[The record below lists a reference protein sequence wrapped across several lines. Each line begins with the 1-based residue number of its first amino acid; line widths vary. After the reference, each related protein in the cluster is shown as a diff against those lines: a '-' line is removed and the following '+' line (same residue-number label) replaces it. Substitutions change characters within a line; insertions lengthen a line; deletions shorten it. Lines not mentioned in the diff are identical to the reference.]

1 MDIPTKMASL
11 QSRLRTL
18 RKRRWLIVRHK
29 LRTFK
34 KAPSIALVA
43 IIAVIASAVNASTA
57 DSARTAASSVAAPLP
72 KVTLNGVTCN
82 TAPAAEFGECVSR
95 MLTDPNGA
103 YSPEHIYTSAEKQP
117 VSSPG
122 RVPGGAATGTW
133 SVVANCTVDG
143 YKVNAIHASLTKS
156 GKVLMTAGSGYN
168 KSFFAAKIFKTWLW
182 DPTEPDVCPR
192 EIPMPE
198 GVDLFCSGHVHLSDG
213 RLLFF
218 GGTGRYG
225 SEERKFTGIRQSY
238 VFDDDTEEF
247 TPTGLMN
254 VARWYPNGPVNAV
267 GNPIVVGGLD
277 ANSKMTFTNETYSPA
292 TEKWTNLPGRR
303 LFPLYAGMVLRKTG
317 TLCYAGAS
325 WGGRAQTSPGCWNWR
340 NNAWKPI
347 PGSPNPNCRD
357 QANTLLLYPAQ
368 RQKVM
373 VIGGGCARGVTGT
386 TATVDLNARSVR
398 FTKGPYLRSAA
409 MHSCATVLPDRS
421 AFVAGG
427 SDHNTKPRLLAARL
441 PYGARAWQQVA
452 SPKVAR
458 MYHSTCVLLPDG
470 SVVTL
475 GTTAPKNSVE
485 TRFEVYKPW
494 YMQRGI
500 VRPTLTAVSPTL
512 RLGGRY
518 QATYSG
524 PASVTGATLTRLT
537 SVTHTSDPNER
548 VVSVPV
554 TRAAFGRVNL
564 KVESNWGILPLGVY
578 MLSLL
583 DWRGIPSVSRI
594 VRVVAP
600 GAGSAAA
607 TSGGGS
613 TPSTAGAACCC
624 ECGSRCC

>member
-1 MDIPTKMASL
+1 VQA
-11 QSRLRTL
+11 
-18 RKRRWLIVRHK
+18 
-29 LRTFK
+29 
-34 KAPSIALVA
+34 IALVA
-43 IIAVIASAVNASTA
+43 VIAVVASVVNALTA
-57 DSARTAASSVAAPLP
+57 DSTQTGSSSVAAPLP
-72 KVTLNGVTCN
+72 TVTREGVTCN
-82 TAPAAEFGECVSR
+82 TASAVEFGACVSH

-103 YSPEHIYTSAEKQP
+103 YSADHVYTAAEKQP
-117 VSSPG
+117 VSTPR
-122 RVPGGAATGTW
+122 RVPGGAATGSW

-168 KSFFAAKIFKTWLW
+168 TSFFNDKIFKTWLW
-182 DPTEPDVCPR
+182 DPATPEMCPK

-198 GVDLFCSGHVHLSDG
+198 GVDLFCSGHTHLSDG

-225 SEERKFTGIRQSY
+225 SEERKFTGIRESY
-238 VFDDDTEEF
+238 AFDDVTEEF

-267 GNPIVVGGLD
+267 GNPIVVGGLN
-277 ANSKMTFTNETYSPA
+277 ANGKVTSTNETYSPS
-292 TEKWTNLPGRR
+292 TGKWTNLPGRR

-317 TLCYAGAS
+317 TLCFSGAN
-325 WGGRAQTSPGCWNWR
+325 WGGRMRTSPGCWNWR
-340 NNAWKPI
+340 NNAWKSI
-347 PGSPNPNCRD
+347 PGLPLPDCRD

-368 RQKVM
+368 TQKVM

-386 TATVDLNARSVR
+386 TATVNLNAKSVR
-398 FTKGPYLRSAA
+398 FTSGPYLRSAA

-421 AFVAGG
+421 VFVAGG
-427 SDHNTKPRLLAARL
+427 GDHNTKPRLLAARL

-452 SPKVAR
+452 SPRVAR

-475 GTTAPKNSVE
+475 GTTAPQNSVE

-494 YMQRGI
+494 YMQPRV
-500 VRPTLTAVSPTL
+500 VRPRLTGVSPTL
-512 RLGGRY
+512 KLGGRY

-524 PASVTGATLTRLT
+524 PASVAGATLTRLT
-537 SVTHTSDPNER
+537 SVTHTADPNQR
-548 VVSVPV
+548 VVGMPV

-564 KVESNWGILPLGVY
+564 KVEANRGILPLGIY

-594 VRVVAP
+594 VRVVAA
-600 GAGSAAA
+600 GAGAAA
-607 TSGGGS
+607 AGGS
-613 TPSTAGAACCC
+613 TPLTAGAACCC